1 MFKDEDTRKDEI
13 NLRTN
18 LRAAYVSVIIM
29 SIIIALTL
37 FCALSPFNIELVGII
52 FATVFLFVY
61 VKFSI
66 VCGELKD
73 LGYKGRWVKLYRI
86 VGLAVYLL
94 AALLC
99 MLGIG

>member
-1 MFKDEDTRKDEI
+1 MFKEEDTRKDEM

-18 LRAAYVSVIIM
+18 LRAAYVSVVIM

-73 LGYKGRWVKLYRI
+73 LGYKAVWVTLYRT